1 MIVIV
6 MGVTGVGKTTIG
18 RLLARELGCDFFDA
32 DYYHPAANVA
42 KMRSGVPLTDDDR
55 LPWLM
60 RLNAL
65 LRQHVAAGKCAVL
78 GCSALKQQYR
88 EHLAAGLA
96 DLRLVYLRG
105 AKPLIASRLAARSG
119 HFMNPALLYSQF
131 AALEEPSDAI
141 VADIDTSAEALVA
154 AILTRLG

>member
-32 DYYHPAANVA
+32 DDYHPAANVA

-65 LRQHVAAGKCAVL
+65 LRQHVAPA
-78 GCSALKQQYR
+78 SAQSS
-88 EHLAAGLA
+88 AA
-96 DLRLVYLRG
+96 
-105 AKPLIASRLAARSG
+105 P
-119 HFMNPALLYSQF
+119 P
-131 AALEEPSDAI
+131 
-141 VADIDTSAEALVA
+141 
-154 AILTRLG
+154 